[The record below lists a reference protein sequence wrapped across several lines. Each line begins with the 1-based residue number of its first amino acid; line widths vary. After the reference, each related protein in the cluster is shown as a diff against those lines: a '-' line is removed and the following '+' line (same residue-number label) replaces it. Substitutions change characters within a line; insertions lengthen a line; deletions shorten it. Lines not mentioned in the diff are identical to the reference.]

1 MTPKTPPAPEDPSPP
16 QRQRPNLG
24 DLVKDATELDLW
36 AFDDLEPTNEVSTE
50 EIPTSPARGIPMPRG
65 SERNKPRP
73 VVELTSD
80 QPKPESKPTSSQNL
94 VKLNAGKKI
103 TKIQTPG
110 PNYGESTRD
119 HEFHDLDHWDEPVE
133 QAPIPEDQ
141 EEMPIIQVKPDTL
154 LGIGKPRA
162 KSLSAAAQAPESP
175 VATVAT
181 ATRETAPQVDEMDEF
196 SPIYRPDAT
205 PISLRPH
212 LGLSKFE
219 RLGLGILLGLLLLAS
234 GVAFLYTIHRLP
246 GLSDRVKSNDFPIKG
261 KLATIQSAETYWR
274 PPVTEGK
281 NAETFRRGTQ
291 LLPVVNLT
299 ASGGPAV
306 IRVFFRDSDGQLIGD
321 AVTRNVQTGGSIQ
334 VAATAGFADV
344 GMHAA
349 YRTGQSKPWTIE
361 VYEAPTEN
369 TPGKEF
375 EKLFEMIISTDRR

>member
-1 MTPKTPPAPEDPSPP
+1 M
-16 QRQRPNLG
+16 
-24 DLVKDATELDLW
+24 DLW
-36 AFDDLEPTNEVSTE
+36 AFDELEPANEVFTE
-50 EIPTSPARGIPMPRG
+50 SVPTPPVHGIPMPRG
-65 SERNKPRP
+65 VESKQARP
-73 VVELTSD
+73 VGPPTSD
-80 QPKPESKPTSSQNL
+80 PPKPASKPSSVQNL
-94 VKLNAGKKI
+94 IKLNAGRKTPKI
-103 TKIQTPG
+103 KTPG
-110 PNYGESTRD
+110 PSFGEAARD

-133 QAPIPEDQ
+133 HRPDHEGHGQIPMIHSE
-141 EEMPIIQVKPDTL
+141 PDTA
-154 LGIGKPRA
+154 LGSDTPLA
-162 KSLSAAAQAPESP
+162 KTQSAVAQESDTP

-181 ATRETAPQVDEMDEF
+181 APREIAPREDEMDEF
-196 SPIYRPDAT
+196 SPAYHPDAT

-219 RLGLGILLGLLLLAS
+219 RLGLATLLGLLMIAS

-246 GLSDRVKSNDFPIKG
+246 GVSDRVKSNDFPIKG
-261 KLATIQSAETYWR
+261 KLVTIKSAETYWR
-274 PPVTEGK
+274 PPIKEGT

-291 LLPVVNLT
+291 LLPVVDLT

-321 AVTRNVQTGGSIQ
+321 AVTRKFQTAGSIQ
-334 VAATAGFADV
+334 VAATAGFVDV

-361 VYEAPTEN
+361 VFEAPSEN